1 MELFQTLSENT
12 DLQKDFQNEFVI
24 KTLEDEM
31 KFDLL
36 AVAFNKF
43 TLDELEEKLGGNKFT
58 I

>member
-12 DLQKDFQNEFVI
+12 DFQKDFQKEFVI

-31 KFDLL
+31 KVDLL
-36 AVAFNKF
+36 AVAFKKF

>member
-36 AVAFNKF
+36 ALAFNKF